1 MRHALLA
8 VSLLAVA
15 MPAIAAE
22 APTPTINVIGS
33 GKAERLADYA
43 FLNFTL
49 RGEGAT
55 SPEAVK
61 ALAAAQARLEASLP
75 KLPGKPATETRSF
88 NLQIREV
95 RAKGCENRGY
105 PQLTSGDCTIVGS
118 IATQGFQL
126 RVTPATKAG
135 DAASLVA
142 QLGGVDVNASGGGV
156 TDEGALDDAAMR
168 DAIADAK
175 RQAQLIATAS
185 GVKLG
190 AIQRVQDNQ
199 ATPVGAFGYSAA
211 PPPPPPP
218 PPLPVP
224 AVSLA
229 SPLNYAPQPITRTA
243 RVMVTYGLEP

>member
-1 MRHALLA
+1 VRNAFLA

-22 APTPTINVIGS
+22 APTPTINVVGN
-33 GKAERLADYA
+33 GRVERPADYA
-43 FLNFTL
+43 FLNFSL

-55 SPEAVK
+55 SPEAIK
-61 ALAAAQARLEASLP
+61 ALALAQARLEASLP

-105 PQLTSGDCTIVGS
+105 PQLTSGDCTVVGS
-118 IATQGFQL
+118 IATQNFQL
-126 RVTPATKAG
+126 RVTPAAKAG

-142 QLGGVDVNASGGGV
+142 QLGGADVNASGGGV
-156 TDEGALDDAAMR
+156 TDEGALNDAAMR

-190 AIQRVQDNQ
+190 PIQRVQDNQ
-199 ATPVGAFGYSAA
+199 AGPVVTAYANNA
-211 PPPPPPP
+211 PPPPPP